1 MTPRLSYYA
10 KKLSHVDRVL
20 YHYVCSRDNA
30 YTRTFSRDK
39 SKQVFQAITILEEF
53 FEDKGLEYQ
62 RALIQGKLKFMLG
75 EMSASSIAGDIEY
88 YKTISRLVDKI
99 DREIIQKL

>member
-1 MTPRLSYYA
+1 M
-10 KKLSHVDRVL
+10 
-20 YHYVCSRDNA
+20 
-30 YTRTFSRDK
+30 
-39 SKQVFQAITILEEF
+39 EEF

-99 DREIIQKL
+99 DREIIQKLGVIDTIIYRVRYPWVIKLMMILGVRIKGLLNQLF